1 MRARTV
7 WITGGSRGIGAA
19 CVRRFARDG
28 SRVFFLWHRR
38 EDAALALERE
48 LRGGAS
54 VTGLRCDLR
63 DAAAAEG
70 ILTGLLAREGA
81 PDVLVNCAGTAH
93 FGLFQDLDE
102 AGWRDALAVNLDA
115 AARVTRLVIPGMVS
129 RKAGA
134 IVQVSSMW
142 GQVGAS
148 CEAAYSAAK
157 AGLIGLTKALAKEL
171 GPSGIRVNCV
181 SPGLID
187 TDMNAHLSPEDLDAL
202 CEEIPLGRIGRPEEV
217 AEAVFFLSG
226 GGASFITGQVLGVSG
241 GMVV

>member
-1 MRARTV
+1 MKPRTI

-19 CVRRFARDG
+19 CVRRFASAGD
-28 SRVFFLWHRR
+28 RVFFLWHRSADR
-38 EDAALALERE
+38 AGALEAS
-48 LRGGAS
+48 LRG

-63 DAAAAEG
+63 SAEETQAV
-70 ILTGLLAREGA
+70 LSALLEREGA
-81 PDVLVNCAGTAH
+81 PDALVNCAGTAH
-93 FGLFQDLDE
+93 FGLFQDLGE
-102 AGWRDALAVNLDA
+102 QGWRDALAVNLDA

-129 RKAGA
+129 RKSGS

-157 AGLIGLTKALAKEL
+157 AGLIGLTRALAREL

-187 TDMNAHLSPEDLDAL
+187 TEMNAHLSPDDLSAL

-217 AEAVFFLSG
+217 AEAVFFLCG
-226 GGASFITGQVLGVSG
+226 DGASFITGRVLGVSG